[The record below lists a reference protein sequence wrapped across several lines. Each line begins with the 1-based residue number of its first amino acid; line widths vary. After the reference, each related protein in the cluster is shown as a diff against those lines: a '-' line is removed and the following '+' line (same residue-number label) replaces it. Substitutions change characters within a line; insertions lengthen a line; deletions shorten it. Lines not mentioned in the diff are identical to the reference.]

1 MEHFMQIWNF
11 FPSAFQL
18 ILNVKNIFRILS
30 FMRPKKWKYSNNDLN
45 RVVKGT
51 EKAHGVTPQKGYVI
65 LSNGKQIAY
74 TVYIYNIKL

>member
-45 RVVKGT
+45 PSSESYWKGT
-51 EKAHGVTPQKGYVI
+51 WCNA
-65 LSNGKQIAY
+65 IAG
-74 TVYIYNIKL
+74 